1 METKEQ
7 HTEQADLTKLIR
19 RGTRK
24 MLSPLSTLTLIAL
37 LGYTLTYFV
46 TFFRAL
52 LVDGN
57 FVLPIL
63 VFAVFLLL
71 ISGMVAIPWRWTPLF
86 GAGMTLL
93 TLTFVL
99 LQPHNTYVLTHPAQP
114 EFMLL
119 VLASAFGLVAIVA
132 GVGATMRH
140 YRGRGHEPGLPR
152 GLRISL
158 SGLAGIVVGMF
169 LVSLIV
175 VIVPQTSAVSASSN
189 GEPTIHMTANSFGQN
204 VVLVPKGAKLLLV
217 NDSSVEHLLQNGM
230 WDANGTSHAL
240 VEPGAPILHSVEIT
254 SGSVEIGPF
263 TTAGVYH
270 IYCTIHRGMN
280 LTILVQ

>member
-1 METKEQ
+1 METKEKRF
-7 HTEQADLTKLIR
+7 EQADLSTSA
-19 RGTRK
+19 RG
-24 MLSPLSTLTLIAL
+24 LSRNVRGPLGTLTLIAM
-37 LGYTLTYFV
+37 LGYTLTYFA

-52 LVDGN
+52 IVDRD
-57 FVLPIL
+57 VVPPIL

-86 GAGMTLL
+86 GACVTLL

-114 EFMLL
+114 EFILL
-119 VLASAFGLVAIVA
+119 VLAGAFGLVAMVA
-132 GVGATMRH
+132 GVGATLRN

-152 GLRISL
+152 GSHLSL
-158 SGLAGIVVGMF
+158 SGLAGIVIGMF

-175 VIVPQTSAVSASSN
+175 VAVPQTSGVSASSN
-189 GEPTIHMTANSFGQN
+189 GEPTVHMTGDNFAQN
-204 VVLVPKGAKLLLV
+204 VVLVPKGSKLLLV

-230 WDANGTSHAL
+230 WDANGTPHAL
-240 VEPGAPILHSVEIT
+240 VEPGAPILRSVEIT

-280 LTILVQ
+280 LTIVVE

>member
-1 METKEQ
+1 METKEKRF
-7 HTEQADLTKLIR
+7 EQADLPTSA
-19 RGTRK
+19 RG
-24 MLSPLSTLTLIAL
+24 LSRNVRGPLGTLTLIAL
-37 LGYTLTYFV
+37 LGYTLTYFA

-52 LVDGN
+52 LVDGD

-99 LQPHNTYVLTHPAQP
+99 IQPHNTYVLTHPAQP

-119 VLASAFGLVAIVA
+119 VLASAFGLVAIVS
-132 GVGATMRH
+132 GVGATLRN

-152 GLRISL
+152 WSGLSL

-169 LVSLIV
+169 LVWLIV
-175 VIVPQTSAVSASSN
+175 AIVPQAGAVSTSSN
-189 GEPTIHMTANSFGQN
+189 GELAVHMTANSFVQN
-204 VVLVPKGAKLLLV
+204 VVLVPKGSTLLLV
-217 NDSSVEHLLQNGM
+217 NDSSLEHLLQNGM
-230 WDANGTSHAL
+230 WDANGTPHTLA
-240 VEPGAPILHSVEIT
+240 EQGAPILHNVEIT
-254 SGSVEIGPF
+254 GGSLEIGPF

-280 LTILVQ
+280 LTIVVQ